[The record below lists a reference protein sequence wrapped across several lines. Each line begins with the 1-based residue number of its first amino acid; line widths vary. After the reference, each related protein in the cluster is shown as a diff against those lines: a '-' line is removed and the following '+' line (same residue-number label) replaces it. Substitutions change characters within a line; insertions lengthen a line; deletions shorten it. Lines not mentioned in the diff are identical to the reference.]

1 MSNKKIA
8 DLLAKLLSE
17 KGYDITWFRDGC
29 FHALYSKD
37 DYYYYISVECE
48 ENIKIEHDINMRS
61 FNQDYKTCC
70 EMFKMNYDKA
80 TTDINFLKEQVGAL
94 DSKPNIL
101 KMLEICEVPS
111 DVIKA
116 IEEKL

>member
-37 DYYYYISVECE
+37 DYYYYISVECK
-48 ENIKIEHDINMRS
+48 ENVEIGHDIVFRS
-61 FNQDYKTCC
+61 CNQDFVSCYNRLK
-70 EMFKMNYDKA
+70 KNYEKA
-80 TTDINFLKEQVGAL
+80 IADTNFLKEQLGML
-94 DSKPNIL
+94 DSKTNIL
-101 KMLEICEVPS
+101 KMLEICQVPS
-111 DVIKA
+111 DIVKA

>member
-1 MSNKKIA
+1 MSNTKIA

-17 KGYDITWFRDGC
+17 KGYDITWSSHGYFR
-29 FHALYSKD
+29 ALYAED
-37 DYYYYISVECE
+37 GFFYYIEVECE
-48 ENIKIEHDINMRS
+48 KNIEIKHDIVFRS
-61 FNQDYKTCC
+61 LNQDYKTCC